1 MNGAERARASGNAG
15 LISTAAV
22 VVVALAALVVNPGL
36 GRIAAVPALAAALLL
51 SILALAKR
59 RSSRE
64 GAASRS
70 KARETRGARDDK
82 VLTLLRKSRDHQE
95 ELAGQVLA
103 TIRLA
108 GGITE
113 VIADTMDSVSAFQG
127 DFRQGGASLKAITG
141 LVDGFKEQVLQLTLV
156 SQQSAAASEEMAA
169 SIERMSSESGS
180 RYEEI
185 KDLADLSRDGQ
196 MEMRMSLDIIK
207 KVVASVDTLNG
218 FISSINEIAD
228 RTSLLAMNAA
238 IQAAHAG
245 EAGRGFAV
253 VAGEVRKLA
262 GSSAESAQAIS
273 SRLAELIKSIRK
285 AEETSVNS
293 ASIFATVEERVR
305 RATDSFLEIRN
316 GTGELAAAGREIRD
330 VVASTKDASQQIK
343 VVSEKVG
350 DEVKSLQTRFEHLQ
364 KEADRIIGDL
374 DTIQEGSGEINLNSL
389 TTAQSDIEQ
398 LRLSASVLETSGL
411 SEEESSSLATI
422 LKLQHLANVARIRA
436 AIDGRV
442 RVDRAMAADHANC
455 ELGVWL
461 AERGGKEVRDA
472 KLIKELDRQH
482 QAIHLMAAEALE
494 AIEAGKKKEAA
505 ILSARLAKASEE
517 MVELIGQAFKA
528 RRPVFMSWNQGY
540 IIGNATIDGQHRR
553 LVDLINDLAD
563 AIDAGRGRDLLGP
576 VLDELVSYA
585 ATHFKD
591 EEKIFAASSYPDARM
606 HRSQHEA
613 FTFQAIKLRDE
624 YRSGV
629 NVLSA
634 DTLSFLREWLNGHIL
649 GTDKGYVPYL
659 GG

>member
-1 MNGAERARASGNAG
+1 MKGADRAKAGGNAV
-15 LISTAAV
+15 LAATAV
-22 VVVALAALVVNPGL
+22 VVVGALAALVINPGL
-36 GRIAAVPALAAALLL
+36 GRLVALPALAASLLL
-51 SILALAKR
+51 SVLALAKR
-59 RSSRE
+59 RSSKE

-70 KARETRGARDDK
+70 KAREAQGARDEK

-127 DFRQGGASLKAITG
+127 DFKQGGSSLKAITG
-141 LVDGFKEQVLQLTLV
+141 LVGGFKEQVLQLTLV
-156 SQQSAAASEEMAA
+156 SQQAAAASEEMAA

-196 MEMRMSLDIIK
+196 MEMRLSLDIIK

-273 SRLAELIKSIRK
+273 SRLAELITSIRK

-343 VVSEKVG
+343 GVSERVG
-350 DEVKSLQTRFEHLQ
+350 DEVMSLQTRFEHLQ

-422 LKLQHLANVARIRA
+422 LKLQHLANVARVRA

-442 RVDRAMAADHANC
+442 RVDRAKAADHANC

-461 AERGGKEVRDA
+461 AEKGSKEVKDA
-472 KLIKELDRQH
+472 ALIKELDRQH
-482 QAIHLMAAEALE
+482 KAIHLMAAEALHS
-494 AIEAGKKKEAA
+494 IEEGKKKEAA
-505 ILSARLAKASEE
+505 VLSAQLAKASEE

-540 IIGNATIDGQHRR
+540 VIGNATIDAQHRR

-563 AIDAGRGRDLLGP
+563 AIDAGRGRDVLGQ
-576 VLDELVSYA
+576 VLDELVAYA

-591 EEKIFAASSYPDARM
+591 EERIFAASAYPETRM

-624 YRSGV
+624 YRSGA

-659 GG
+659 GS